1 MTSGMFLAKKNPIW
15 VAKDGREFYSLED
28 FDNDHLMNMIPFVA
42 RDIFNMSVYI
52 TSLHDEDE
60 RALQQRWIDKR
71 LSLSGDLLDEAKRRG
86 LI

>member
-1 MTSGMFLAKKNPIW
+1 MNGTFQSPKTPIW
-15 VAKDGREFYSLED
+15 VTKDGRLFYSPKE
-28 FDNDHLMNMIPFVA
+28 FDDDHLMNMIPFVA

-60 RALQQRWIDKR
+60 QVLVQQWVDKR